1 MSMNTNTLIQLK
13 ALAKERGL
21 KGYSKLRK
29 AELIDLLSRNIEP
42 VPVAAAAAAPCET
55 IATTAVDI
63 VNNILDQP
71 VPENFKAE
79 VLQPIAQ
86 PSFLSSL
93 KDIAK
98 SAATKVKQKNLFII
112 I

>member
-1 MSMNTNTLIQLK
+1 MSMNTNTLKVVQLK

-42 VPVAAAAAAPCET
+42 VPAPRNIKTVPVAAAAAAPCET

-63 VNNILDQP
+63 VNNISRL
-71 VPENFKAE
+71 VNRS
-79 VLQPIAQ
+79 I
-86 PSFLSSL
+86 
-93 KDIAK
+93 
-98 SAATKVKQKNLFII
+98 
-112 I
+112 

>member
-1 MSMNTNTLIQLK
+1 MDTQLIPIPAPRYIK
-13 ALAKERGL
+13 T
-21 KGYSKLRK
+21 
-29 AELIDLLSRNIEP
+29 

-93 KDIAK
+93 KDVA
-98 SAATKVKQKNLFII
+98 SAAAANPGWALPL
-112 I
+112 